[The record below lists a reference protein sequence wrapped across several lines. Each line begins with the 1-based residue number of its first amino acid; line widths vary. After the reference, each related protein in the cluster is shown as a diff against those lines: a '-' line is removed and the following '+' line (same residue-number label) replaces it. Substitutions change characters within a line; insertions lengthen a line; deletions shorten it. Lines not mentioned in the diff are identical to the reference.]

1 MVARFTFDRLAESA
15 RLSRREAMAAQPPT
29 RSATAKRL
37 YVPVTRKVMAKFG
50 QKGSQTQSG
59 CGFQPVSP
67 PQTTIPTFKA
77 NLLKPK
83 LGFGFSLFRFFAS
96 LWKIPP
102 CRWRGL
108 RPPRGFFH
116 RQAAGGFGFD
126 SAVDLGTSP
135 HGLSADWP
143 HALSNLAGRSDC
155 APSAKPVL
163 WFGGAHHE

>member
-1 MVARFTFDRLAESA
+1 MVARFTFDRLRVYVFGNAHAPDASA
-15 RLSRREAMAAQPPT
+15 PV
-29 RSATAKRL
+29 SAFPAKRL
-37 YVPVTRKVMAKFG
+37 YVPVTRKVMAKIG

-59 CGFQPVSP
+59 CWFQPVSP
-67 PQTTIPTFKA
+67 LQTTIPTFKA
-77 NLLKPK
+77 KLVKAN

-116 RQAAGGFGFD
+116 RQAAGGFGFGFD
-126 SAVDLGTSP
+126 FAVDLGTSP
-135 HGLSADWP
+135 HGLPADLP
-143 HALSNLAGRSDC
+143 EALSNLAGRSDC

-163 WFGGAHHE
+163 WFGGAL

>member
-37 YVPVTRKVMAKFG
+37 YVPVTRKVSPDFWK
-50 QKGSQTQSG
+50 KGSQTQSG
-59 CGFQPVSP
+59 CGFQPVSSLP
-67 PQTTIPTFKA
+67 KTIPPLKA
-77 NLLKPK
+77 NLVKAK
-83 LGFGFSLFRFFAS
+83 LVFGLSLFRFFAS

-108 RPPRGFFH
+108 RPPRGFSH

-135 HGLSADWP
+135 HGLSADRP
-143 HALSNLAGRSDC
+143 HAFSNLAGRSDC
-155 APSAKPVL
+155 APPAKPVL
-163 WFGGAHHE
+163 ILFGGAL